1 MKLLSDS
8 IIQPLLSEKSTSREN
23 RFNEF
28 SVVVDASLNKTQ
40 IKDAVRKIFGVEVL
54 KVRTVNFRKK
64 ARKTKG
70 GVLPAKVY
78 KKALLRLPEGKRLE
92 LK

>member
-1 MKLLSDS
+1 MKLLTDS
-8 IIQPLLSEKSTSREN
+8 LIQPLLSEKSSSREN

-28 SVVVDASLNKTQ
+28 SIVVEGSMNKTQ
-40 IKDAVRKIFGVEVL
+40 IKEAVKKLFGVDVL

-64 ARKTKG
+64 ARKTRG